1 MAEEQE
7 IAVLSP
13 GEVIS
18 AAITVRGGYVTEDQ
32 GLELELELAKPALNA
47 WQRQQM
53 MRLPEGHHFE
63 FTDSFVDKPQGEH
76 SATRELTVVAIDE
89 DKT

>member
-7 IAVLSP
+7 IAVLNP
-13 GEVIS
+13 GDVIH
-18 AAITVRGGYVTEDQ
+18 AAITVRGTGISESLGIEMT
-32 GLELELELAKPALNA
+32 KPTLNA

-53 MRLPEGHHFE
+53 PRLPEGHRFE

-76 SATRELTVVAIDE
+76 SVRRELTVVKIDE
-89 DKT
+89 DKA

>member
-1 MAEEQE
+1 MADEQE
-7 IAVLSP
+7 IAVLKP

-18 AAITVRGGYVTEDQ
+18 VAITVRGGYITEAQ
-32 GLELELELAKPALNA
+32 GLELAKPTLNA

-53 MRLPEGHHFE
+53 VRLPEGHRLE

-76 SATRELTVVAIDE
+76 SARRVLTVVKIDE
-89 DKT
+89 DKA

>member
-1 MAEEQE
+1 MADEQE
-7 IAVLSP
+7 IAVLKP

-18 AAITVRGGYVTEDQ
+18 AAITVRGGYITEAQ
-32 GLELELELAKPALNA
+32 GLELAKPALNA

-53 MRLPEGHHFE
+53 VRLPEGHRFE

-76 SATRELTVVAIDE
+76 SVRRELTVVKNDE
-89 DKT
+89 DKA